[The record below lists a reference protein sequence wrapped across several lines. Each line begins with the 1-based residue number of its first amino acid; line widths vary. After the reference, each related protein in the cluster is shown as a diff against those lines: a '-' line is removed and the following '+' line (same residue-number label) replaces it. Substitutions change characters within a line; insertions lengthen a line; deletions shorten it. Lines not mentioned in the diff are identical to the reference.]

1 MFKILNR
8 YGKLIGTTETINYL
22 TKNKN
27 NFYTSCQAHEASVI
41 KFNGQ
46 LYALPGK
53 GTKKLQEIFIVKTDA
68 GEQLDMLNR
77 NASYLEQELAETDE
91 AAIELYEAN
100 LTLEQHNAEQDEAII
115 EIYELMGGL
124 TNG

>member
-8 YGKLIGTTETINYL
+8 YGELIGTTETIIYL

-27 NFYTSCQAHEASVI
+27 NFYISCQPHEASVI
-41 KFNGQ
+41 RFNGR
-46 LYALPGK
+46 LYAMPGK
-53 GTKKLQEIFIVKTDA
+53 GTKKLQEIFIVETDA
-68 GEQLDMLNR
+68 GQQLDMLDHDT
-77 NASYLEQELAETDE
+77 SYLEQELAETDE
-91 AAIELYEAN
+91 AAIQLYEAN

-124 TNG
+124 N